1 MAGTYVRSYFIIT
14 IVYSF
19 KNALHMMLYYYSCLC
34 VFYGYFSMTKI
45 SCYFLQDILFLLHVM
60 ITSLLL

>member
-19 KNALHMMLYYYSCLC
+19 KNALHMMLY
-34 VFYGYFSMTKI
+34 FSMTKI
-45 SCYFLQDILFLLHVM
+45 SCFFFVGYPIPIACDDYIFAVVE
-60 ITSLLL
+60 